1 MQLFKLLNF
10 KKLVCV
16 GLSLN
21 LNEKKKR
28 INRGEKE
35 VKLGVHKADW
45 LGIMFLTLKPVC
57 TGNRQLLLACSLHP
71 DVYGG
76 GVLCKL

>member
-1 MQLFKLLNF
+1 M
-10 KKLVCV
+10 

-21 LNEKKKR
+21 LNEKK
-28 INRGEKE
+28 INKYREKE

-57 TGNRQLLLACSLHP
+57 TGKRQLLLPCSLHP

-76 GVLCKL
+76 GVFCKL